1 VRGGAEAPQR
11 LVGVVVVHE
20 GDRAR
25 AGRARACSPAFVAVP
40 SIVRES
46 TNCGLM
52 RCGLMAL
59 SRTLTGMSTSQL
71 AKAEGGRTAGSWT
84 CAGLPR
90 SSLPSV
96 T

>member
-1 VRGGAEAPQR
+1 
-11 LVGVVVVHE
+11 
-20 GDRAR
+20 
-25 AGRARACSPAFVAVP
+25 
-40 SIVRES
+40 
-46 TNCGLM
+46 
-52 RCGLMAL
+52 MAL